1 VAEILANRKT
11 KQVTQVRVSTLDG
24 HKFFVKAQLFI
35 WQRVE
40 LKTLAYSW
48 RQKETQKEGLGNQ

>member
-48 RQKETQKEGLGNQ
+48 RQKERKKKV